1 MKAILYNKRS
11 RPDRLI
17 YCDIEKPVPSNNEV
31 LVKVHAVSLNAADY
45 RSMQFGIIPA
55 RKIFGAD
62 ISGRVESVGR
72 DVTAFS
78 PGDEVIGD
86 LSDYGFGGL
95 AEYVAAPE
103 QALVAKPSSLSF
115 EEGAA
120 LPLAAL
126 TALQALRDKGNIQT
140 GQKVLIV
147 GCAGGVGTYA
157 IQLARYFGAHVTG
170 VCSTKNVSQSITL
183 GADNVFDYT
192 GGSFLKKGEKY
203 DIIIG
208 INGNYPLTAYY
219 KSLSPNGVFVMV
231 GGSLLQILRSFLF
244 GWLLS
249 FGSRKMKT
257 LAAKYNKSD
266 LEFLAGLAEKG
277 IIRPVI
283 ERFYMLN
290 MTADAMKY
298 MKQGHSR
305 GKVIVKVIQ

>member
-17 YCDIEKPVPSNNEV
+17 YCDTDKPVPSDNEV

-55 RKIFGAD
+55 SKIFGAD
-62 ISGRVESVGR
+62 ISGRVESVGKN
-72 DVTAFS
+72 VTAFS

-103 QALVAKPSSLSF
+103 KALVAKPSSLSF

-126 TALQALRDKGNIQT
+126 TALQALRDKGNIQK
-140 GQKVLIV
+140 GQRVLIV

-157 IQLARYFGAHVTG
+157 IQLARYYGASVTG
-170 VCSTKNVSQSITL
+170 VCSTKNVNQSITL

-192 GGSFLKKGEKY
+192 SGKFLNNSEKF
-203 DIIIG
+203 DIILG

-219 KSLSPNGVFVMV
+219 KSLSPNGVFVMI
-231 GGSLLQILRSFLF
+231 GGSLVQILRSFLF

-249 FGSRKMKT
+249 FRSRKMKT
-257 LAAKYNKSD
+257 HAAKYNKSD
-266 LEFLAGLAEKG
+266 LEFLAGLASKKA
-277 IIRPVI
+277 IRPVI
-283 ERFYMLN
+283 ERYYMLN
-290 MTADAMKY
+290 MTADAINY
-298 MKQGHSR
+298 MNQGHST
-305 GKVIVKVIQ
+305 GKVIVKIIQ